1 MPYQK
6 VEFEFPDPDAVE
18 TSTEIEIEPS
28 SEIEVDISGNE
39 KPVAET
45 EVEPEPEPEPEPELE
60 IIDDTPEKDRNR
72 TPSEPPEAVTK
83 EELDNYSDKVRNR
96 IQHFSKGYHDER
108 REKEAAQ
115 RERDELEQAMRNVL
129 AENKN
134 LKDTVT
140 QNQET
145 LLTQAKSTVETELAA
160 ARNSIKKAHEEG
172 DSEALVKAQ
181 EHLTNIAL
189 KKDSILKLEQE
200 SLQSQQNQVQDN
212 TNVQPQVNRPPPDP
226 KAVAWKEK
234 NTWFGGANYQPET
247 AFALGLHKE
256 ITEVEQIS
264 ADSEEYYEKLNSRM
278 QEKFPELFE
287 GTNEQ
292 EVKAPAAKPRNVVAP
307 ATRSTA
313 PKKIRLTQTQ
323 VALAKRLGLT
333 PAQYAKQVAIDM
345 RNNNG

>member
-28 SEIEVDISGNE
+28 SEIEIDISGSE

-45 EVEPEPEPEPEPELE
+45 VVEPEPEPEPEPELE

-129 AENKN
+129 AENKS

-172 DSEALVKAQ
+172 DTEALVKAQ
-181 EHLTNIAL
+181 ENLTNIAL

-200 SLQSQQNQVQDN
+200 SLQPQQNQVQDN

-292 EVKAPAAKPRNVVAP
+292 EVKAPATKPRNVVAP

-345 RNNNG
+345 RNNDG

>member
-45 EVEPEPEPEPEPELE
+45 VVEPEPEPEPELE

>member
-1 MPYQK
+1 MPFQK
-6 VEFEFPDPDAVE
+6 VEFEFPDEQEVNTD
-18 TSTEIEIEPS
+18 IEIEPS
-28 SEIEVDISGNE
+28 SEIEIDISGSE

-45 EVEPEPEPEPEPELE
+45 VVEPEPEPEPEPELE

-145 LLTQAKSTVETELAA
+145 LLTQAKSTVETELAT
-160 ARNSIKKAHEEG
+160 ARNNIKKAHEEG

-181 EHLTNIAL
+181 ENLTNIAL

-234 NTWFGGANYQPET
+234 NVWFGGANYQPET